1 MNNKKEG
8 VSSPA
13 PLAIMPKQTAS
24 SSTVVS
30 SSISSSS
37 SKNPVPT
44 SDDKAAAKP
53 STVTTADMMDVDA
66 ATQQPAKMDISKAPT
81 IDDTIDDGAEKI
93 VVAASAHTKKKKKKS
108 YKSLVAG
115 MMEGNKDRVKSE
127 EKDNIKKVTGG
138 GAFVKIDKI

>member
-13 PLAIMPKQTAS
+13 PLAIVPKQTAS

-30 SSISSSS
+30 SSIGSSS

-81 IDDTIDDGAEKI
+81 IDGAEKI

>member
-30 SSISSSS
+30 SSISC

-66 ATQQPAKMDISKAPT
+66 ATQQPAKMDISKAP
-81 IDDTIDDGAEKI
+81 TIDDGAEKI

>member
-30 SSISSSS
+30 SSISC

>member
-30 SSISSSS
+30 SSIINSS

-66 ATQQPAKMDISKAPT
+66 ATQQPAKMDISKAP
-81 IDDTIDDGAEKI
+81 TIDDGAEKI

>member
-1 MNNKKEG
+1 MKNKKEG

-13 PLAIMPKQTAS
+13 PLAVVPKQTTS
-24 SSTVVS
+24 SSIVVS
-30 SSISSSS
+30 SSISSS
-37 SKNPVPT
+37 KLPVPT
-44 SDDKAAAKP
+44 SDDEAAAKP
-53 STVTTADMMDVDA
+53 STATTADMMDVDA

-81 IDDTIDDGAEKI
+81 IDGAEKI

>member
-1 MNNKKEG
+1 MKNKKEG

-13 PLAIMPKQTAS
+13 PLAVVPKQTAS

-30 SSISSSS
+30 SSISS

-81 IDDTIDDGAEKI
+81 IDGAEKI